1 MMYCV
6 GLTGTIASGK
16 TTVLGYFSDLGIS
29 TISADAIARQ
39 ITNFEPAVL
48 QAIRNYFGD
57 GVFLP
62 TGELNRRALRSIVF
76 SNPKKRLW
84 LENLLHPLIK
94 QQIQAEIRTV
104 KTPYCVIEIP
114 LLFNREEFLYI
125 NRVLLIT
132 ADKATILTRIMTR
145 DKCSKDD
152 AMAILKSQPDEESRK
167 QIADDIIFNNQDP
180 EVLRESI
187 NTLDEQ
193 YRISATSVC

>member
-1 MMYCV
+1 MYCV

-94 QQIQAEIRTV
+94 KQIQAEIRTV

>member
-1 MMYCV
+1 MYCV